1 MIKLWIAV
9 IVLAVFGLIWIA
21 LPLAV
26 YGIYAEKQRT

>member
-1 MIKLWIAV
+1 MIKLWMAV

-26 YGIYAEKQRT
+26 YGIYAEKQRS